1 MNELLN
7 LLKLSILGVIGELC
21 IWHEF
26 SSKKDKGNY
35 AYSLWRGFPVS
46 NALPLWNS
54 ITYYTSLWVHSSEP
68 SCLENTIAC

>member
-1 MNELLN
+1 MNESLN
-7 LLKLSILGVIGELC
+7 LLKLSILGVIGQLC
-21 IWHEF
+21 IWQEF

-54 ITYYTSLWVHSSEP
+54 ITYYTS
-68 SCLENTIAC
+68 